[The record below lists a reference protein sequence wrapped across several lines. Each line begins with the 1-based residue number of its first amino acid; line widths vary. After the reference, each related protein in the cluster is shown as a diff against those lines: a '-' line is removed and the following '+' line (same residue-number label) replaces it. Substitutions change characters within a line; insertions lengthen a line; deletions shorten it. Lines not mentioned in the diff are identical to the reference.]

1 MFSFVVFE
9 QVHQRNEA
17 HGIFANK
24 DLFAVNESVQREA
37 LKNFYEQRA
46 RVKVPKAIKF
56 VTELDNCQVE
66 KKKLRNAKLIGVWGV
81 PIFVFIFVVTYWIL
95 GMENYINPKMV
106 MEEEKEEEEEGSS
119 LWMILGVIG
128 LIVAVFAALLC
139 WFYPTISSR
148 LQAKKTTKLG
158 LQQSTIASN

>member
-1 MFSFVVFE
+1 MLSECRSYNETVIAINGSWVMGHGSCKISLHNIHSCSLSLSLSKFTN
-9 QVHQRNEA
+9 RNEA

-66 KKKLRNAKLIGVWGV
+66 KKKLRNAKLIGRLANQLEWG
-81 PIFVFIFVVTYWIL
+81 
-95 GMENYINPKMV
+95 
-106 MEEEKEEEEEGSS
+106 
-119 LWMILGVIG
+119 
-128 LIVAVFAALLC
+128 
-139 WFYPTISSR
+139 
-148 LQAKKTTKLG
+148 
-158 LQQSTIASN
+158 